1 LKSILLKSKFPKP
14 WPLFKGTEHLMIT
27 YITKD
32 GDVLDAI
39 CWKYYGSTFNKTVE
53 KVLEANRHL
62 AELGSIFA
70 AGVKI
75 ILPDLT
81 QEEETESIKL
91 WS

>member
-1 LKSILLKSKFPKP
+1 
-14 WPLFKGTEHLMIT
+14 MIT
-27 YITKD
+27 YVTKD

-39 CWKYYGSTFNKTVE
+39 CCKYYGSTTGVVE

-81 QEEETESIKL
+81 QEEETESVKL

>member
-1 LKSILLKSKFPKP
+1 
-14 WPLFKGTEHLMIT
+14 MIT
-27 YITKD
+27 YVTKD

-39 CWKYYGSTFNKTVE
+39 CWKYYGSTTGVVE

-81 QEEETESIKL
+81 QEEETESVKL

>member
-1 LKSILLKSKFPKP
+1 
-14 WPLFKGTEHLMIT
+14 MIT

-39 CWKYYGSTFNKTVE
+39 CFKYYGSTSGVVE

-62 AELGSIFA
+62 AELGAVFA
-70 AGVKI
+70 AGTKI
-75 ILPDLT
+75 VLPDLT
-81 QEEETESIKL
+81 PEEETESVKL

>member
-1 LKSILLKSKFPKP
+1 
-14 WPLFKGTEHLMIT
+14 MIT
-27 YITKD
+27 YVTKD

-39 CWKYYGSTFNKTVE
+39 CWKYYGSTTGMVE

-62 AELGSIFA
+62 AELGSIFEA
-70 AGVKI
+70 NVKI
-75 ILPDLT
+75 VLPDLS

>member
-1 LKSILLKSKFPKP
+1 
-14 WPLFKGTEHLMIT
+14 MIT

-39 CWKYYGSTFNKTVE
+39 CFKYYNSTSGTVE

-62 AELGSIFA
+62 VELGTIFS

-75 ILPDLT
+75 VLPDLA
-81 QEEETESIKL
+81 QEEETESVKL

>member
-1 LKSILLKSKFPKP
+1 
-14 WPLFKGTEHLMIT
+14 MIT

-32 GDVLDAI
+32 GDVLDLI
-39 CWKYYGSTFNKTVE
+39 CWKYYGSTNGTVE

-62 AELGSIFA
+62 ANLDAVFT

-75 ILPDLT
+75 ILPDLIKT
-81 QEEETESIKL
+81 EEEKSIKL

>member
-1 LKSILLKSKFPKP
+1 
-14 WPLFKGTEHLMIT
+14 MIT
-27 YITKD
+27 YATKD

-39 CWKYYGSTFNKTVE
+39 CFKYYGSTSGVVE
-53 KVLEANRHL
+53 KVLEENRHL
-62 AELGSIFA
+62 AELGAIFA

-81 QEEETESIKL
+81 QEEETESVKL

>member
-1 LKSILLKSKFPKP
+1 
-14 WPLFKGTEHLMIT
+14 MIT
-27 YITKD
+27 YLTKD

-39 CWKYYGSTFNKTVE
+39 CFKYYGSTSGTLE

-62 AELGSIFA
+62 ADLPAVFS

-81 QEEETESIKL
+81 IKEEPEGIKL

>member
-1 LKSILLKSKFPKP
+1 
-14 WPLFKGTEHLMIT
+14 MIT
-27 YITKD
+27 YVTKD

-39 CWKYYGSTFNKTVE
+39 CWKYYGSTSGTVE

-62 AELGSIFA
+62 AELGSIFT

-81 QEEETESIKL
+81 GEEETESVKL

>member
-1 LKSILLKSKFPKP
+1 
-14 WPLFKGTEHLMIT
+14 MIT
-27 YITKD
+27 YVTKD

-39 CWKYYGSTFNKTVE
+39 CWKYYGSTSGTVE

-62 AELGSIFA
+62 AELGSIFT

-81 QEEETESIKL
+81 QEEETESVKL

>member
-1 LKSILLKSKFPKP
+1 
-14 WPLFKGTEHLMIT
+14 MIT
-27 YITKD
+27 YTTKD
-32 GDVLDAI
+32 GDVLDSI
-39 CWKYYGSTFNKTVE
+39 CWKYYGSTSGTVE

-62 AELGSIFA
+62 ANLPAIFA

-81 QEEETESIKL
+81 PEEDSESVKL

>member
-1 LKSILLKSKFPKP
+1 
-14 WPLFKGTEHLMIT
+14 MIT
-27 YITKD
+27 YVTKD

-39 CWKYYGSTFNKTVE
+39 CWKYYGNTSGTVE

-81 QEEETESIKL
+81 QEEETESVKL

>member
-1 LKSILLKSKFPKP
+1 
-14 WPLFKGTEHLMIT
+14 MIT

-39 CWKYYGSTFNKTVE
+39 CWKYYGSTTGVVE
-53 KVLEANRHL
+53 KVLQANRHL
-62 AELGSIFA
+62 AELGAIFS

-75 ILPDLT
+75 ALPDLA
-81 QEEETESIKL
+81 QEEETESVKL

>member
-1 LKSILLKSKFPKP
+1 
-14 WPLFKGTEHLMIT
+14 MIT

-32 GDVLDAI
+32 GDVLDLI
-39 CWKYYGSTFNKTVE
+39 CWKYYGSTSGTVE

-62 AELGSIFA
+62 ANLDAVFA
-70 AGVKI
+70 AGIKI

-81 QEEETESIKL
+81 KTEEEKSIKL

>member
-1 LKSILLKSKFPKP
+1 
-14 WPLFKGTEHLMIT
+14 MIT
-27 YITKD
+27 YVTKD

-39 CWKYYGSTFNKTVE
+39 CWKYYGSTTGVVE
-53 KVLEANRHL
+53 KVLQANRHL
-62 AELGSIFA
+62 AELGAIFS

-81 QEEETESIKL
+81 QEEETESVKL

>member
-1 LKSILLKSKFPKP
+1 
-14 WPLFKGTEHLMIT
+14 MIT
-27 YITKD
+27 YVTKD

-39 CWKYYGSTFNKTVE
+39 CWKYYGSTSGTVE

-75 ILPDLT
+75 ILLDLT
-81 QEEETESIKL
+81 LGTETESVKL

>member
-1 LKSILLKSKFPKP
+1 
-14 WPLFKGTEHLMIT
+14 MIT
-27 YITKD
+27 YVTKD

-39 CWKYYGSTFNKTVE
+39 CWKYYGSTTGVVE
-53 KVLEANRHL
+53 KVLEANRHP

-81 QEEETESIKL
+81 QEEETESVKL

>member
-1 LKSILLKSKFPKP
+1 
-14 WPLFKGTEHLMIT
+14 MIT

-39 CWKYYGSTFNKTVE
+39 CFKYYGSTTGVVE

-62 AELGSIFA
+62 AELGAVFA
-70 AGVKI
+70 AGTKI
-75 ILPDLT
+75 VLPDLT
-81 QEEETESIKL
+81 PEEETESVKL

>member
-1 LKSILLKSKFPKP
+1 
-14 WPLFKGTEHLMIT
+14 MIT
-27 YITKD
+27 YVTKD
-32 GDVLDAI
+32 GDMLDAI
-39 CWKYYGSTFNKTVE
+39 CWKYYGSTSGTVE

-81 QEEETESIKL
+81 QEEETESVKL

>member
-1 LKSILLKSKFPKP
+1 
-14 WPLFKGTEHLMIT
+14 MIT
-27 YITKD
+27 YVTKD

-39 CWKYYGSTFNKTVE
+39 CWKYYGSTTGIVE

-62 AELGSIFA
+62 AELGAIFS

-81 QEEETESIKL
+81 LAEEAESVKL

>member
-1 LKSILLKSKFPKP
+1 
-14 WPLFKGTEHLMIT
+14 MIT
-27 YITKD
+27 YVTKD

-39 CWKYYGSTFNKTVE
+39 CWKYYGSTTGVVE

-75 ILPDLT
+75 ILPDLS
-81 QEEETESIKL
+81 QEEETESVKL